1 VYLCRDIPAV
11 RLPACSVSTDWV
23 FIGAPYAWRSDVTV
37 DVVAEPC
44 LPRHGRTLTS
54 YHWELSK
61 EVLCALF
68 LLKIPKNSLL
78 TLTST
83 KPTLAHQTE
92 SFGPASTPRQLCT

>member
-1 VYLCRDIPAV
+1 MGV
-11 RLPACSVSTDWV
+11 
-23 FIGAPYAWRSDVTV
+23 PYACRSDVTV

-54 YHWELSK
+54 YHWELIK
-61 EVLCALF
+61 GVPCVLF

-83 KPTLAHQTE
+83 KSTLAHQTE
-92 SFGPASTPRQLCT
+92 SFGLPAHPANYARDSVPQFGRP